1 MRVDE
6 FIGSITTY
14 EMTLLYSQ
22 RPKEFVFMV
31 SKNEEKE
38 TENLKGFK

>member
-1 MRVDE
+1 MRVDG
-6 FIGSITTY
+6 FIGSIMTY
-14 EMTLLYSQ
+14 EMTLPYSQ

-31 SKNEEKE
+31 YKNEEKE

>member
-6 FIGSITTY
+6 FISSIMTY
-14 EMTLLYSQ
+14 EMTLPYSQ
-22 RPKEFVFMV
+22 KPKEFVFMV

-38 TENLKGFK
+38 TKNLKGFK